1 MNLNIHFLYF
11 ALFNFLFFK
20 FHVFLYDIYIL
31 FSFNFGSIHRT
42 MSTPVGKT
50 VELPPAQTEFQST
63 PPVPTSEQNGNRPA
77 SSAEVYNGDSD
88 DIPPNPWLQQL
99 RKTKSVFR

>member
-1 MNLNIHFLYF
+1 MYF
-11 ALFNFLFFK
+11 HTMFTLFFLF
-20 FHVFLYDIYIL
+20 
-31 FSFNFGSIHRT
+31 SFGSIHRT

-50 VELPPAQTEFQST
+50 VELPPAQTEFQSN

-77 SSAEVYNGDSD
+77 SSAEVHNGDSD

>member
-1 MNLNIHFLYF
+1 M
-11 ALFNFLFFK
+11 FF
-20 FHVFLYDIYIL
+20 YR
-31 FSFNFGSIHRT
+31 SIHRT

-50 VELPPAQTEFQST
+50 AELPPAQMESQSK
-63 PPVPTSEQNGNRPA
+63 PPVPMSEQNGNRPA
-77 SSAEVYNGDSD
+77 SAADIHNGDAD

>member
-1 MNLNIHFLYF
+1 MLSLSLSFLNFTYF
-11 ALFNFLFFK
+11 HTMFTLFFLF
-20 FHVFLYDIYIL
+20 
-31 FSFNFGSIHRT
+31 SFGSIHRT

-50 VELPPAQTEFQST
+50 VELPPAQTEFQSN

-77 SSAEVYNGDSD
+77 SSAEVHNGDSD